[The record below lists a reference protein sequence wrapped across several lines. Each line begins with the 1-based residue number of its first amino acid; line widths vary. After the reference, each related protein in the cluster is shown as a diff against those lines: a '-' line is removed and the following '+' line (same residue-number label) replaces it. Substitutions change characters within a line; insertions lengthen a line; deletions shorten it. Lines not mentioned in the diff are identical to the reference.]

1 MQDYDIHLDVRF
13 AATERFDVAELG
25 AAHEPWFNQTLC
37 AINDSVLR
45 LGVLEGDFHWHKHD
59 AEDELFYVVSGRL
72 IIDLEGERQIDL
84 GPCQGA
90 VVPRGMMHRPRAVER
105 TVVLMVERDTVTPS
119 GD

>member
-1 MQDYDIHLDVRF
+1 MDRYNINLDVKYGS
-13 AATERFDVAELG
+13 TERFDVAELG

-59 AEDELFYVVSGRL
+59 GEDELFYVVSGRL
-72 IIDLEGERQIDL
+72 VIDLEGDRAVEL
-84 GPCQGA
+84 APGQG
-90 VVPRGMMHRPRAVER
+90 VVIPAGMMHRPRAVER
-105 TVVLMVERDTVTPS
+105 TVVLMVERDSVTPT